1 MSKKITHE
9 QARESIEMVDG
20 SFFPT
25 EKEALLAYIKQ
36 QEQLEEYLRISYDR
50 DIKAYSEI
58 RKLNKLL
65 ELYKEFFDKL
75 NIQLRNT
82 FDIDYIYPHEF
93 IIGYDIKSEDKELV
107 KLFKQIKELENE
119 K

>member
-1 MSKKITHE
+1 MSKITHE
-9 QARESIEMVDG
+9 R
-20 SFFPT
+20 
-25 EKEALLAYIKQ
+25 IKQ
-36 QEQLEEYLRISYDR
+36 IIIEDEPFRQDEMLLYVEQQEKLDEYLRISYDR

-119 K
+119 

>member
-9 QARESIEMVDG
+9 QARESVEMVDG

-25 EKEALLAYIKQ
+25 EKEALLTYIKQ
-36 QEQLEEYLRISYDR
+36 QEKQE
-50 DIKAYSEI
+50 
-58 RKLNKLL
+58 KLL

-82 FDIDYIYPHEF
+82 YDIDYIYPHEF
-93 IIGYDIKSEDKELV
+93 IIGYDIKSENKELV
-107 KLFKQIKELENE
+107 KLFKQIKEIENE
-119 K
+119 GGNDHE

>member
-1 MSKKITHE
+1 MSKSIYEEILGILLDSFQDPQDEDDDCYMLNRRQMIKIST
-9 QARESIEMVDG
+9 A
-20 SFFPT
+20 
-25 EKEALLAYIKQ
+25 
-36 QEQLEEYLRISYDR
+36 
-50 DIKAYSEI
+50 I
-58 RKLNKLL
+58 RKAQKQEKLL
-65 ELYKEFFDKL
+65 VLYKEFFDKL

-119 K
+119 KDNS

>member
-1 MSKKITHE
+1 MTS
-9 QARESIEMVDG
+9 
-20 SFFPT
+20 
-25 EKEALLAYIKQ
+25 KEALELVKILYFNINEKTIQELNRTSKIYDKLYNYITQ
-36 QEQLEEYLRISYDR
+36 QEKQE
-50 DIKAYSEI
+50 
-58 RKLNKLL
+58 KLL
-65 ELYKEFFDKL
+65 DLYKEFFDKL

-119 K
+119 

>member
-1 MSKKITHE
+1 MSKSIYDEVLDILLNSYIDPLDEDSDCYMIIGNEMIKIT
-9 QARESIEMVDG
+9 
-20 SFFPT
+20 
-25 EKEALLAYIKQ
+25 
-36 QEQLEEYLRISYDR
+36 
-50 DIKAYSEI
+50 KAI
-58 RKLNKLL
+58 RKAQKQEKLL

-107 KLFKQIKELENE
+107 KIFKQIKELE

>member
-1 MSKKITHE
+1 MSEYNAVDNTELVELIEQGLRKGYWDKALIPELKKRFKE
-9 QARESIEMVDG
+9 L
-20 SFFPT
+20 
-25 EKEALLAYIKQ
+25 EK
-36 QEQLEEYLRISYDR
+36 QE
-50 DIKAYSEI
+50 
-58 RKLNKLL
+58 KLL

-107 KLFKQIKELENE
+107 KLFKQIKELENDS
-119 K
+119 

>member
-1 MSKKITHE
+1 MSKKITHKE
-9 QARESIEMVDG
+9 HRQLLSELYKKQGGKWIYQAD
-20 SFFPT
+20 
-25 EKEALLAYIKQ
+25 AYIKQ
-36 QEQLEEYLRISYDR
+36 QEKKEE
-50 DIKAYSEI
+50 
-58 RKLNKLL
+58 LL

-93 IIGYDIKSEDKELV
+93 IIGYDIKSEDKDLV

-119 K
+119 